1 MIRVNV
7 TASNTSGADATRASS
22 ATDEVIAASS
32 EVLPGASSGS
42 GAGTNAGSP
51 GRPGVQ
57 PISDTRPVGGYLP
70 GVVTATVGGTPTA
83 VSTTSDPATGGV
95 SVQGPDFAL
104 SLTPQ
109 STVQP
114 AGSSP
119 RVGFTTPQGGSIDV
133 NGTGYLPGTTVTAF
147 LIPEEVRNTNPAASA
162 TMQTISV
169 GSADVLSDGTIRLRV
184 DVPQQ
189 TEVGAYVLQVNGIN
203 TGLQVR
209 TVNIGM
215 DVTLSV
221 PVARTTTVI
230 KTAFFLGRS
239 ADFSKVGKR
248 KLRQAVAAIPAGS
261 SDMRLNV
268 MAVAVS
274 QSSAQADRQLAT
286 KRARAII
293 AFLEERGVSGATSIQ
308 LLTSAN
314 VDKAKRAEFQ
324 RSSDGHPLSTVKLTF
339 VPASGG

>member
-1 MIRVNV
+1 VN
-7 TASNTSGADATRASS
+7 
-22 ATDEVIAASS
+22 
-32 EVLPGASSGS
+32 
-42 GAGTNAGSP
+42 
-51 GRPGVQ
+51 
-57 PISDTRPVGGYLP
+57 
-70 GVVTATVGGTPTA
+70 
-83 VSTTSDPATGGV
+83 TTSDPATGGV

-114 AGSSP
+114 AGSSTGS
-119 RVGFTTPQGGSIDV
+119 GFTTSQGGSVDV
-133 NGTGYLPGTTVTAF
+133 TGTGYLPGTTVTAF
-147 LIPEEVRNTNPAASA
+147 LIPDDVRNTNPAVSA

-169 GSADVLSDGTIRLRV
+169 GSADVLSDGSIRMRA

-203 TGLQVR
+203 SALQIR

-230 KTAFFLGRS
+230 KNAFFLTRS
-239 ADFSKVGKR
+239 ADFSKVGMR
-248 KLRQAVAAIPAGS
+248 KLRQAIAAIPEGS
-261 SDMRLNV
+261 SDIRLNV

-274 QSSAQADRQLAT
+274 QPSAQADRRLAT
-286 KRARAII
+286 KRARAIV
-293 AFLEERGVSGATSIQ
+293 AFLEERGVTGATSIQ

-314 VDKAKRAEFQ
+314 IDKAKRAEFQ

-339 VPASGG
+339 VPPSGG